1 MNPDTLPPGP
11 PFVAGIAFALAV
23 FLAGVAVGY
32 FLP

>member
-11 PFVAGIAFALAV
+11 PFMVGIIFTTCV

-32 FLP
+32 LLP